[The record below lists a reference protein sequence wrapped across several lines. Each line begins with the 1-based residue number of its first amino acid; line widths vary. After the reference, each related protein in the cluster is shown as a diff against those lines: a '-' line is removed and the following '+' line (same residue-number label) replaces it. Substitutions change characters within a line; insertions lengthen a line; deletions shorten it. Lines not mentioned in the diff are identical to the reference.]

1 MLKET
6 LLKHIS
12 INEEKN
18 EISITSELDRDDYLE
33 LKHYFELIEG
43 EYKSKGKKFVFRTNP
58 KPFIEAYL
66 KTEIMPKKNPTAF
79 FPTPSVIV
87 KEMFRLSDFDC
98 LPVDEEYQSKYKV
111 LEPSAGVA
119 GIADLIKEVAPF
131 VQLDVIEILDVN
143 QEVLRQKGYEPICM
157 DFMNYNTDYSIRY
170 DYVIMNPPYQG
181 KTFIKHIK
189 HAFNMLNE
197 RGILTA
203 VIPTSF
209 LNQNDKESLWLYEK
223 VVQLGEVYHNPKG
236 SFKEQGTNVDTCIIY
251 INKELESWRTKE
263 YQGCVNYWT
272 WQVWLSLYSSGDVYT
287 YLEKLKHDKNTKT
300 KIKELILRELNEYK
314 KDYIYFSY
322 EYIDL
327 YVEKLYQHYCYIVE
341 DLNNEEIV
349 AVEHKE
355 EISSL
360 PFVYDD
366 VVLNT
371 FATGK
376 LF

>member
-6 LLKHIS
+6 LLNHIS

-33 LKHYFELIEG
+33 LKHYFELIQG
-43 EYKSKGKKFVFRTNP
+43 EYISKGKKFVFRTNP

-79 FPTPSVIV
+79 FPTPSIIV

-119 GIADLIKEVAPF
+119 GIADLIKEVAPY

-157 DFMNYNTDYSIRY
+157 DFMDYNIDYSIRY
-170 DYVIMNPPYQG
+170 DYVIMNPPYIG

-209 LNQNDKESLWLYEK
+209 LNQDDKESLWLYEK
-223 VVQLGEVYHNPKG
+223 VVQIGEVYHNPKG

-251 INKELESWRTKE
+251 INKELELWRSKE
-263 YQGCVNYWT
+263 YQGCENYWT
-272 WQVWLSLYSSGDVYT
+272 WQVWLSLYSSGDVYNQ
-287 YLEKLKHDKNTKT
+287 LEKLKHNSNTKA
-300 KIKELILRELNEYK
+300 KIKEIILRELDKYK
-314 KDYIYFSY
+314 KECIYYSY

-341 DLNNEEIV
+341 DFNNEEIV
-349 AVEHKE
+349 AVEQKV
-355 EISSL
+355 EIESL
-360 PFVYDD
+360 PFTYDE